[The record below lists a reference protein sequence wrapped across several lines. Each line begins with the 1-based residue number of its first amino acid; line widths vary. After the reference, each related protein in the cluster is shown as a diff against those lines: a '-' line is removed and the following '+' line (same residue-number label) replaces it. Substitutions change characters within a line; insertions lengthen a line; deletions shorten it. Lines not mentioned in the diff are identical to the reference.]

1 MVHMPQAR
9 LLKRALDY
17 SWRKIANALILELA
31 HESDGFTIG
40 GKTGN
45 RNVQKRRHAPDS
57 YACEAPHAFRF
68 ARGYCPLV
76 LMFILNGGGGL
87 AELFILIAAPLAC
100 GSTIWLIAWIV
111 KGFMTSSG
119 HE

>member
-1 MVHMPQAR
+1 MNLKGLQSGAR
-9 LLKRALDY
+9 LVIEMYRNEGTLRIHMLAKRLMLFGSLVGIAL
-17 SWRKIANALILELA
+17 W
-31 HESDGFTIG
+31 
-40 GKTGN
+40 
-45 RNVQKRRHAPDS
+45 
-57 YACEAPHAFRF
+57 
-68 ARGYCPLV
+68 V

-111 KGFMTSSG
+111 KGIMTSSG